1 MHKRITS
8 LMIFIAIVFGQ
19 QSKSGLEL
27 EESTIQGVLTVKLA
41 IADSNVVQKLAIAD
55 AKEDFNSGLKWS
67 ALSMAAFIGGLFVVV
82 TDVLTSNEEIG
93 NLMGGTIAFAAP
105 IYIIHKIPVDNSRLN
120 NLLTKNEKHRN
131 AYRTAYEKET
141 RKQRLKYS
149 LLATGS
155 STVAIGGL
163 YVVVM
168 LRLGI

>member
-1 MHKRITS
+1 MLKRITS

-27 EESTIQGVLTVKLA
+27 EESI
-41 IADSNVVQKLAIAD
+41 VQKLAKAD
-55 AKEDFNSGLKWS
+55 AKEDFNSGLKWAGIS
-67 ALSMAAFIGGLFVVV
+67 SAAFIGGFYVVV
-82 TDVLTSNEEIG
+82 NEMIFSNEEMD
-93 NLMGGTIAFAAP
+93 NLMGGTIAIAAP

-155 STVAIGGL
+155 CTVAIGVYAAVAFVTL
-163 YVVVM
+163 M
-168 LRLGI
+168 GILAH

>member
-1 MHKRITS
+1 MLKRITS

-27 EESTIQGVLTVKLA
+27 EESI
-41 IADSNVVQKLAIAD
+41 VQKLAKAD
-55 AKEDFNSGLKWS
+55 AKEDFNSGLKWLGIS
-67 ALSMAAFIGGLFVVV
+67 SAAFIGGFVVE
-82 TDVLTSNEEIG
+82 DVLTSNEVIG
-93 NLMGGTIAFAAP
+93 NLMGGTIAIAAP

-141 RKQRLKYS
+141 RKQRLKYT

-155 STVAIGGL
+155 STVAIGYL
-163 YVVVM
+163 YVVVI
-168 LRLGI
+168 LLSAFAGIP

>member
-27 EESTIQGVLTVKLA
+27 EESI
-41 IADSNVVQKLAIAD
+41 VQKLAKAD
-55 AKEDFNSGLKWS
+55 AKEDFNSGLKWLGIS
-67 ALSMAAFIGGLFVVV
+67 SAAFIGGLFVVV

-93 NLMGGTIAFAAP
+93 NLMGGTIAIAAP

>member
-1 MHKRITS
+1 MLKRITS

-27 EESTIQGVLTVKLA
+27 EESI
-41 IADSNVVQKLAIAD
+41 VQKLAKAD
-55 AKEDFNSGLKWS
+55 AKEDFNSGLKWLGIS
-67 ALSMAAFIGGLFVVV
+67 SAAFIGGFVVG
-82 TDVLTSNEEIG
+82 DVLTSNEVIG
-93 NLMGGTIAFAAP
+93 NLMGGTIAIAAP

>member
-1 MHKRITS
+1 MLKRITS

-27 EESTIQGVLTVKLA
+27 EESI
-41 IADSNVVQKLAIAD
+41 VQKLAKAD
-55 AKEDFNSGLKWS
+55 AKEDFNSGLNWAGIS
-67 ALSMAAFIGGLFVVV
+67 TAAFIGGFYVVV
-82 TDVLTSNEEIG
+82 RNILTSDEEIG
-93 NLMGGTIAFAAP
+93 NLMGGTVAIATP

-163 YVVVM
+163 YVF
-168 LRLGI
+168 LLILSAFAGIP

>member
-1 MHKRITS
+1 MLKRITS

-27 EESTIQGVLTVKLA
+27 EESI
-41 IADSNVVQKLAIAD
+41 VQKLAKAD

-67 ALSMAAFIGGLFVVV
+67 GISTAAFIGGLYVGLYM
-82 TDVLTSNEEIG
+82 DKDD
-93 NLMGGTIAFAAP
+93 NLQDKGWLMPIAVAFAAP

-163 YVVVM
+163 YVVVI
-168 LRLGI
+168 LLSAFAGIP

>member
-1 MHKRITS
+1 MLKRVTS

-67 ALSMAAFIGGLFVVV
+67 ALSM
-82 TDVLTSNEEIG
+82 D
-93 NLMGGTIAFAAP
+93 
-105 IYIIHKIPVDNSRLN
+105 SRLN
-120 NLLTKNEKHRN
+120 TLYTKNEKHRSI
-131 AYRTAYEKET
+131 YQTAYEKEI

-149 LLATGS
+149 LLATS
-155 STVAIGGL
+155 SCIVDLGVFLVVAGYIGA
-163 YVVVM
+163 YM
-168 LRLGI
+168 LVSEIH

>member
-1 MHKRITS
+1 MLKRITS

-27 EESTIQGVLTVKLA
+27 EESI
-41 IADSNVVQKLAIAD
+41 VQKLAKAD
-55 AKEDFNSGLKWS
+55 AKEDFNSGLKWLGIS
-67 ALSMAAFIGGLFVVV
+67 SAAFIGGFVVG
-82 TDVLTSNEEIG
+82 DVLTSNEEIG
-93 NLMGGTIAFAAP
+93 NLMGGTIAIAAP

>member
-1 MHKRITS
+1 
-8 LMIFIAIVFGQ
+8 MIFIAIVFGQ

-27 EESTIQGVLTVKLA
+27 EESI
-41 IADSNVVQKLAIAD
+41 VQKLAKAD

-93 NLMGGTIAFAAP
+93 NLMGGTIAIAAP

-155 STVAIGGL
+155 CTVA
-163 YVVVM
+163 
-168 LRLGI
+168 LGVYAAVAFVTLMGIIAH

>member
-1 MHKRITS
+1 
-8 LMIFIAIVFGQ
+8 MIFIAIVFGQ

-27 EESTIQGVLTVKLA
+27 EESI
-41 IADSNVVQKLAIAD
+41 VQKLAKAD
-55 AKEDFNSGLKWS
+55 AKEDFNSGLKWLGIS
-67 ALSMAAFIGGLFVVV
+67 SAAFIGGFYVVV
-82 TDVLTSNEEIG
+82 EDVLTSNEEIG
-93 NLMGGTIAFAAP
+93 NLMGGTIAIAAP

-155 STVAIGGL
+155 STVAIGYL
-163 YVVVM
+163 YVVVI
-168 LRLGI
+168 LLSAFAGIP

>member
-1 MHKRITS
+1 MLKRITS

-27 EESTIQGVLTVKLA
+27 EESI
-41 IADSNVVQKLAIAD
+41 VQKLAKAD
-55 AKEDFNSGLKWS
+55 AKEDFNSGLKWAGIS
-67 ALSMAAFIGGLFVVV
+67 TAAFIGGLYVVV

-168 LRLGI
+168 LSLIHI

>member
-1 MHKRITS
+1 MLKRITS

-27 EESTIQGVLTVKLA
+27 EESI
-41 IADSNVVQKLAIAD
+41 VQKLAKAD
-55 AKEDFNSGLKWS
+55 AKEDFNSRLKWLGIS
-67 ALSMAAFIGGLFVVV
+67 SAAFIGGFVVG
-82 TDVLTSNEEIG
+82 DVLTSNEVIG
-93 NLMGGTIAFAAP
+93 NLMGGTIAIAAP

-163 YVVVM
+163 YVF
-168 LRLGI
+168 LLILSAFAGIP

>member
-1 MHKRITS
+1 
-8 LMIFIAIVFGQ
+8 MIF
-19 QSKSGLEL
+19 
-27 EESTIQGVLTVKLA
+27 
-41 IADSNVVQKLAIAD
+41 
-55 AKEDFNSGLKWS
+55 
-67 ALSMAAFIGGLFVVV
+67 
-82 TDVLTSNEEIG
+82 SNEEMD
-93 NLMGGTIAFAAP
+93 NLMGGTIAIAAP

>member
-1 MHKRITS
+1 MLKRITS

-27 EESTIQGVLTVKLA
+27 EESI
-41 IADSNVVQKLAIAD
+41 VQKLAKAD
-55 AKEDFNSGLKWS
+55 AKEDFNSGLKWLGIS
-67 ALSMAAFIGGLFVVV
+67 SAAFIGGFEVG
-82 TDVLTSNEEIG
+82 DVLTSNKVIG

-141 RKQRLKYS
+141 RKQRLKYT